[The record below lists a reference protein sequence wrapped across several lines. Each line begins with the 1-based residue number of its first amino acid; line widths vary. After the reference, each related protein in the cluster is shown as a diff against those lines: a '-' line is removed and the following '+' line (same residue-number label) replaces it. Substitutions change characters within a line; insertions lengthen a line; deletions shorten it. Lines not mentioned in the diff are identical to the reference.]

1 MSDPNIPEG
10 LRYSRE
16 HEWAKVEG
24 DEATVGITHFAQD
37 QLGDVVFVDLPE
49 IGTTLAAMAKFG
61 EVESVKSVSDLFA
74 PLSGE
79 VTARNEAVVE
89 SPEKV
94 NNDPYGEGWLIKVR
108 VADAA
113 ELDAL
118 LDAEAYGAFTRDGG
132 S

>member
-24 DEATVGITHFAQD
+24 DEATVGITYFAQD
-37 QLGDVVFVDLPE
+37 QLGDVVFIDLPE
-49 IGTTLAAMAKFG
+49 VGSSLAATAKFG

-74 PLSGE
+74 PLTGE

-89 SPEKV
+89 APEKV
-94 NNDPYGEGWLIKVR
+94 NSDPYGEGWLIKVK
-108 VADAA
+108 VADAG
-113 ELDAL
+113 EMDSL
-118 LDAEAYGAFTRDGG
+118 LDAAAYEAFTKDGG
-132 S
+132 H